1 MPSHFVQRC
10 VLLAMCIGI
19 FTLAQGQHNV
29 YVTQH
34 FKVGEEERNKL
45 VNKENFETTSV
56 VPQVQRIIYTQ
67 GQAHLIS
74 ATGTT
79 IFPVGEVREMSWKE
93 RDFARTKIIPPS
105 FAQDFDF
112 NIAFT
117 NDQAWA
123 ERSETMPAPEMEK
136 AYEDFVDNSTWSHR
150 IHITFGTGQAQVNGI
165 AEGVKVEV
173 NGQHVIVRSEQE
185 GVEYVLTGKSD
196 NGSFKLYGTRKAKL
210 TLDGVQL
217 TNPTGAAINNQ
228 GKKRLFVVLPAGR
241 HNTLTDGKTYT
252 KTAGEDERGCLFS
265 EGQICISGT
274 GSLTV
279 EANSKNGIASD
290 DYIHFISGLVRVNA
304 HGKKG
309 DAVKVK
315 DYFHM
320 GGGALQ
326 IYSDAIAGKGVRS
339 DSLIHI
345 SGGKLTAILTGDALW
360 DEAEKD
366 YSSACAVKSD
376 FSTQLTGGELHLLVT
391 GDGGKGISAGK
402 TKTEN
407 NDLLIDGAKVW
418 VHTAGNAALRYNP
431 DDTAVPDLDV
441 TEEEAQT
448 NPKKVYIPRSLPKGL
463 KAANDLIIGSGQ
475 IFVRCSGGTSI
486 PTRDKYG
493 TLRIPERKGGEG
505 IEAKG
510 TLRIKGGTV
519 RSYAFDDGGNAQSA
533 HIEGGDIFL
542 CSTAND
548 GLDVSNLTMS
558 SGSLFIIAARSD
570 LDQGKYSHQAGID
583 NDGHPFIYNGGQLIA
598 IGGDNN
604 PPITKEGMTP
614 HVLVYLDQET
624 PYLGIVDEAGN
635 HLITVNTP
643 DAYQPICVLLTVPW
657 LQLNKKYK
665 LITFPKLISGEEQ
678 EGIIHHPVYETPST
692 TLEFTPTS
700 SVTTL
705 GERKLWQ

>member
-1 MPSHFVQRC
+1 MASLFTLRSA
-10 VLLAMCIGI
+10 LLAMCVGVST
-19 FTLAQGQHNV
+19 FAQAQRNI

-45 VNKENFETTSV
+45 VNKENFETTAV
-56 VPQVQRIIYTQ
+56 VPHVQRITYSQ
-67 GQAHLIS
+67 GQAHLVS
-74 ATGTT
+74 AYGTT
-79 IFPVGEVREMSWKE
+79 SFPVADIREMSWKE
-93 RDFARTKIIPPS
+93 RDFGRAKIIPSS
-105 FAQDFDF
+105 FVKDFDF

-123 ERSETMPAPEMEK
+123 ERSETMPAPDMEK

-185 GVEYVLTGKSD
+185 GVEYVLTGKSE
-196 NGSFKLYGTRKAKL
+196 NASFKLYGTRKAKL

-228 GKKRLFVVLPAGR
+228 GKKRLFVVLPAER

-345 SGGKLTAILTGDALW
+345 SGGKLTAILTGNALW

-407 NDLLIDGAKVW
+407 NDLLIDGAKLW
-418 VHTAGNAALRYNP
+418 VHTAGNAALRYDPNG
-431 DDTAVPDLDV
+431 AVPDLDV
-441 TEEEAQT
+441 SEEEAQS
-448 NPKKVYIPRSLPKGL
+448 NPAKIYIPRSLPKGL
-463 KAANDLIIGSGQ
+463 KAAHDLTIRSGEV
-475 IFVRCSGGTSI
+475 FVRCSGGTSI

-510 TLRIKGGTV
+510 TLRIQGGIV
-519 RSYAFDDGGNAQSA
+519 RSYAFDDGGNAQA
-533 HIEGGDIFL
+533 AFIEGGDIFL

-558 SGSLFIIAARSD
+558 GGSLYTIAARSD

-583 NDGHPFIYNGGQLIA
+583 NDGHSFIYSGGQLVA

-604 PPITKEGMTP
+604 PPIVKEGVPNSVM
-614 HVLVYLDQET
+614 VYLNKEV
-624 PYLGIVDEAGN
+624 PYLAIVDETGKPVIA
-635 HLITVNTP
+635 VNTP
-643 DAYQPICVLLTVPW
+643 DAYHPMCVLLSSEN
-657 LQLNKKYK
+657 LQLNKQYK
-665 LITFPKLISGEEQ
+665 LISAQRLVSGEEQ
-678 EGIIHHPVYETPST
+678 RGIIQQPVFDQST
-692 TLEFTPTS
+692 VEYEFTPTS
-700 SVTTL
+700 PVTTL
-705 GERKLWQ
+705 GERKIWQ